1 MRVASGTAATAGAP
15 PAVASSGSRGVLT
28 RRVWHLPP
36 YDAGRRRHLQQRVVA
51 VDVAALRPDLRA
63 RDDAPPAPPLDVG
76 EAAERDARTRLRL
89 RQRERRPAEEP
100 PPAAAQAV
108 EAGVPTAAHDPPGT
122 AGGVE
127 ELDADAQ
134 ELRRVRSVRHRHA
147 HADGPRRAGRIACV
161 DGRPRR
167 ARLRLRR
174 RGQDEQDD
182 DDGRDGPK
190 ARRGHARHR
199 IEQVA
204 AEKPAGSAPGV
215 SGWPAP
221 VRRRTRRTTVSSR
234 RQSNVTSPRSAKT
247 GAPAAGGMIVKV
259 RPAWRTRASPWP
271 RSRNPE
277 SAARPRRT
285 HVPSSRRNCTWMRMN
300 SSSRRSSVPG
310 IEPRMAMP
318 SGWPTV
324 SHTFTV
330 AHGWAS
336 RTASAGS
343 CGGAATLAAG
353 RATRSAALAAT
364 ASARMP
370 DRMTTPVQHR
380 DRRPGFGP
388 EPPVAPWSRDS
399 SAGGLVR
406 GRLVLGEVVLRQRH
420 EAGADVRLRRLAGQG
435 RVGLLDALRPD
446 VGRLLGDQRLAGS
459 RLQVGDLLRARVEA
473 DDLHLVPL
481 ARLLDAGG
489 GALGGEQVRGEDA
502 LEVRVLGEHGLRD
515 RRRLRGVVVV
525 ELLAEVRQPRG
536 LRTLLE
542 ALRAGV
548 GRRDARLDVVDEDL
562 PRAADEL
569 RERLRR
575 LLAAALVVARDLGHR
590 ELRLVERGV
599 DED

>member
-1 MRVASGTAATAGAP
+1 MT
-15 PAVASSGSRGVLT
+15 
-28 RRVWHLPP
+28 
-36 YDAGRRRHLQQRVVA
+36 
-51 VDVAALRPDLRA
+51 
-63 RDDAPPAPPLDVG
+63 
-76 EAAERDARTRLRL
+76 
-89 RQRERRPAEEP
+89 
-100 PPAAAQAV
+100 
-108 EAGVPTAAHDPPGT
+108 
-122 AGGVE
+122 
-127 ELDADAQ
+127 
-134 ELRRVRSVRHRHA
+134 
-147 HADGPRRAGRIACV
+147 
-161 DGRPRR
+161 
-167 ARLRLRR
+167 
-174 RGQDEQDD
+174 
-182 DDGRDGPK
+182 
-190 ARRGHARHR
+190 
-199 IEQVA
+199 
-204 AEKPAGSAPGV
+204 
-215 SGWPAP
+215 
-221 VRRRTRRTTVSSR
+221 
-234 RQSNVTSPRSAKT
+234 
-247 GAPAAGGMIVKV
+247 VKV
-259 RPAWRTRASPWP
+259 LPAWRTRASPWP

-277 SAARPRRT
+277 SAARPTRA
-285 HVPSSRRNCTWMRMN
+285 HLPSPRRNCTWMRMN

-310 IEPRMAMP
+310 IEPRMPMP

-336 RTASAGS
+336 RAASAGS
-343 CGGAATLAAG
+343 WGGAATLAAG
-353 RATRSAALAAT
+353 RATRTAALAAT

-388 EPPVAPWSRDS
+388 EPPVAAWSRGS
-399 SAGGLVR
+399 SAGGLVG

-420 EAGADVRLRRLAGQG
+420 EAGADVRLRRLAGKG

-446 VGRLLGDQRLAGS
+446 VGRLLGDQRLDGS

-569 RERLRR
+569 RERLRG
-575 LLAAALVVARDLGHR
+575 LLAAALVVARDLRHR
-590 ELRLVERGV
+590 HLRLVERGV
-599 DED
+599 DEHDLRAVVGELLDRREHRLGVGRRDEHRVGLLRGDGVDDRRLLGRVELVRPLEVQVDAELLRLRLGPAVHRDVELVALDARDERHVVRLLAAARAGARAGRRSAAVAPAACGEDERGGQQAGDENARGRTPPA